1 MYCIYILLYLL
12 YVSIIAF
19 IVEHEVHPMTSEH
32 QESQVNIAASLEPV
46 VVLVDGVG
54 LHLHVDLLI
63 LQLCDVMNC
72 L

>member
-1 MYCIYILLYLL
+1 
-12 YVSIIAF
+12 
-19 IVEHEVHPMTSEH
+19 MTSEH

-46 VVLVDGVG
+46 VVLVDRVG